1 MEIKGYRIAQVTL
14 KKNNVEGL
22 TLYYSITDKLA
33 AIKSVILVST
43 WSNRSVAQNRV

>member
-14 KKNNVEGL
+14 KKNKVEGL

-33 AIKSVILVST
+33 AIKTV
-43 WSNRSVAQNRV
+43 